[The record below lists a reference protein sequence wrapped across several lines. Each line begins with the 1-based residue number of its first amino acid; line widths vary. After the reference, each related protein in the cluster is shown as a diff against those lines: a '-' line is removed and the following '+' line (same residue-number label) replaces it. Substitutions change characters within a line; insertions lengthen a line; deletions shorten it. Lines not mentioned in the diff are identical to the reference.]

1 MKLYEKMNSRV
12 YVIAEMSANH
22 AGKIENAFKIIEEA
36 AKAGADCVKIQT
48 YTADTLTI
56 DCREE
61 PYQIKGGLWDGYN
74 YYQLYQAA
82 YTLWEMAAGAADKCR
97 EAGVDFCLRRLTGRR
112 WISWRIWM
120 WSSTKSRP
128 LNWWIFH

>member
-1 MKLYEKMNSRV
+1 MNLYEKMKSGI

-56 DCREE
+56 DCDDE
-61 PYQIKGGLWDGYN
+61 PYRIKGGYGTDIITISYIRKLI
-74 YYQLYQAA
+74 
-82 YTLWEMAAGAADKCR
+82 
-97 EAGVDFCLRRLTGRR
+97 LRGNG
-112 WISWRIWM
+112 
-120 WSSTKSRP
+120 SSS
-128 LNWWIFH
+128 

>member
-1 MKLYEKMNSRV
+1 MREKLRMHSKSLRRR
-12 YVIAEMSANH
+12 
-22 AGKIENAFKIIEEA
+22 

-82 YTLWEMAAGAADKCR
+82 YTLWEWAAGAA
-97 EAGVDFCLRRLTGRR
+97 G
-112 WISWRIWM
+112 
-120 WSSTKSRP
+120 
-128 LNWWIFH
+128 

>member
-1 MKLYEKMNSRV
+1 MHKGAAMNLYEKMKSGI

-56 DCREE
+56 DCDDSKYVIIRIC
-61 PYQIKGGLWDGYN
+61 Q
-74 YYQLYQAA
+74 QLYFSD
-82 YTLWEMAAGAADKCR
+82 TL
-97 EAGVDFCLRRLTGRR
+97 F
-112 WISWRIWM
+112 S
-120 WSSTKSRP
+120 
-128 LNWWIFH
+128 

>member
-1 MKLYEKMNSRV
+1 MNLYEKMKSGV

-56 DCREE
+56 DCDDSK
-61 PYQIKGGLWDGYN
+61 YVIIHICQ
-74 YYQLYQAA
+74 QLYFSD
-82 YTLWEMAAGAADKCR
+82 TL
-97 EAGVDFCLRRLTGRR
+97 F
-112 WISWRIWM
+112 S
-120 WSSTKSRP
+120 
-128 LNWWIFH
+128 

>member
-1 MKLYEKMNSRV
+1 MKLYEKMNSGV

-61 PYQIKGGLWDGYN
+61 PYQDVYKRQLQGLHGAMQWGKTKG
-74 YYQLYQAA
+74 
-82 YTLWEMAAGAADKCR
+82 KSVR
-97 EAGVDFCLRRLTGRR
+97 LR
-112 WISWRIWM
+112 
-120 WSSTKSRP
+120 
-128 LNWWIFH
+128 

>member
-1 MKLYEKMNSRV
+1 MKLYEKMNSGV

-56 DCREE
+56 DCKEE

-82 YTLWEMAAGAADKCR
+82 YTPW
-97 EAGVDFCLRRLTGRR
+97 VWIFCQRRLTGQRS
-112 WISWRIWM
+112 ISWRIWM

-128 LNWWIFH
+128 LSWWIFH

>member
-48 YTADTLTI
+48 SRRIRSRLTA
-56 DCREE
+56 REE
-61 PYQIKGGLWDGYN
+61 PYQIKGRFVG
-74 YYQLYQAA
+74 
-82 YTLWEMAAGAADKCR
+82 
-97 EAGVDFCLRRLTGRR
+97 RL
-112 WISWRIWM
+112 
-120 WSSTKSRP
+120 
-128 LNWWIFH
+128 

>member
-1 MKLYEKMNSRV
+1 MHKGAAMNLYEKMKSGV

-56 DCREE
+56 DCDDSKYVIIRIC
-61 PYQIKGGLWDGYN
+61 Q
-74 YYQLYQAA
+74 QLYFSD
-82 YTLWEMAAGAADKCR
+82 TL
-97 EAGVDFCLRRLTGRR
+97 F
-112 WISWRIWM
+112 S
-120 WSSTKSRP
+120 
-128 LNWWIFH
+128 

>member
-1 MKLYEKMNSRV
+1 MNLYEKMKSGV

-56 DCREE
+56 DCDDSEYVIIRIC
-61 PYQIKGGLWDGYN
+61 Q
-74 YYQLYQAA
+74 QLYFSD
-82 YTLWEMAAGAADKCR
+82 TL
-97 EAGVDFCLRRLTGRR
+97 F
-112 WISWRIWM
+112 S
-120 WSSTKSRP
+120 
-128 LNWWIFH
+128 

>member
-1 MKLYEKMNSRV
+1 MKLYEKMNSGV

-82 YTLWEMAAGAADKCR
+82 YTCLLYTSPSPR
-97 EAGVDFCLRRLTGRR
+97 EATLSR
-112 WISWRIWM
+112 M
-120 WSSTKSRP
+120 PSSS
-128 LNWWIFH
+128 

>member
-1 MKLYEKMNSRV
+1 MIINFLIIIQAAMNLYEKMKSGI

-56 DCREE
+56 DCDDSKYVIIRIC
-61 PYQIKGGLWDGYN
+61 Q
-74 YYQLYQAA
+74 QLYFSD
-82 YTLWEMAAGAADKCR
+82 TL
-97 EAGVDFCLRRLTGRR
+97 F
-112 WISWRIWM
+112 S
-120 WSSTKSRP
+120 
-128 LNWWIFH
+128 